1 MLWSLPALE
10 RISRQTEREGNNT
23 YQSWN
28 TVRTAGQLNG
38 EPTLNRGPQS
48 IFIPRVQEVGWG
60 SCGSFAD
67 WMRHVS
73 WVWGRVRQIL
83 SPCALGGGTGYT
95 AQEDQKSVSHYNVG
109 EGRTIK
115 VFFFFPFLHSKTL
128 LGFVLFCFFH
138 ILLSLGHHTLFFEK
152 IFKKQKTLGILLLF
166 PVGTVIPINIFCIF

>member
-67 WMRHVS
+67 WMRHVY

-115 VFFFFPFLHSKTL
+115 VFFFSFPAFQDPPWFC
-128 LGFVLFCFFH
+128 FVLFFSYTFV
-138 ILLSLGHHTLFFEK
+138 LGTPHF
-152 IFKKQKTLGILLLF
+152 IF
-166 PVGTVIPINIFCIF
+166 